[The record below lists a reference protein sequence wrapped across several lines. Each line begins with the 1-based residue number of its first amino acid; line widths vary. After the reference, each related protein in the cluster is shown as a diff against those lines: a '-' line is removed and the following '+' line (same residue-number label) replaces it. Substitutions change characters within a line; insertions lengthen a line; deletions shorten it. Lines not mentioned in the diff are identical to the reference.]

1 MIAQPKPLPTTN
13 APQEGFVLIVGLVIL
28 GLLTMLALS
37 SMRDTTMQ
45 EKMAGASRAS
55 GLAFQAAESA
65 LRDAEKCLK
74 DDAACKFDVTN
85 KAHFAQDDA
94 TFPKH
99 NTLFDA
105 ATWVAYDPP
114 GMQPSLRESP
124 RTGSITSSARQ
135 APLAAARVALKSVL
149 AAMVTAQQQSPKQS
163 MKSPRAVPAPAAR
176 VNRSCAFT
184 IETECPCT
192 QGDRDNTCP
201 QGIALLAH
209 GRTKWVLLGARAIIL
224 RTPGSLL
231 RAAPPGASPGW
242 NFSHVLTDTVTRSSS
257 NEGMVRERF

>member
-1 MIAQPKPLPTTN
+1 MITQPKPLPTTN

-94 TFPKH
+94 AFPKH
-99 NTLFDA
+99 NDLFDA
-105 ATWVAYDPP
+105 ATWDAFDPP
-114 GMQPSLRESP
+114 GAPTPLEGVPSKKKGDAADGVNYIIRKAGTVSGA
-124 RTGSITSSARQ
+124 GSGEGDDVGSKAYGD
-135 APLAAARVALKSVL
+135 
-149 AAMVTAQQQSPKQS
+149 
-163 MKSPRAVPAPAAR
+163 
-176 VNRSCAFT
+176 
-184 IETECPCT
+184 IETEESQVIYEIT
-192 QGDRDNTCP
+192 
-201 QGIALLAH
+201 AH
-209 GRTKWVLLGARAIIL
+209 GA
-224 RTPGSLL
+224 
-231 RAAPPGASPGW
+231 GASGAGQ
-242 NFSHVLTDTVTRSSS
+242 SVLRVYYRK
-257 NEGMVRERF
+257 